1 MKDKFKEK
9 VRIKDIAEKIGVSRG
24 TIDRV
29 LHNRSDVKSDTRE
42 KVLAAI
48 KELGYTPNLLA
59 KSLSSKKTLSIA
71 VIIPEITKENPYW
84 NKLHTGIQKA
94 GKEIENYNVYITC
107 FTYQANQKTSYKAS
121 IKEALA
127 SQPNGVILHP
137 IFEKEA
143 YAFTLDLDRKNI
155 PYVYIDIDL
164 QKGNNL
170 AYFGQDAWQS
180 GFLAAKLLSLSIPA
194 NSHILI
200 LKLSNS
206 KGISYHIEKR
216 EAGFLSY
223 LEKHPNLNI
232 SIESHLVDLQI
243 KNELAET
250 LNTVLENH
258 TNLAGI
264 FVAGSLVFNVAEY
277 LSKQNLTTIK
287 LIGYDLIEANIKELK
302 QGNIDIL
309 LSQKPVEQGYK
320 SVIALFKNIVSKEKV
335 DQINFSPIDIIVK
348 ENLACYNEKKW

>member
-1 MKDKFKEK
+1 MKDKIHEK
-9 VRIKDIAEKIGVSRG
+9 IRIKDIAEKIGVSRG

-29 LHNRSDVKSDTRE
+29 LHNRSDVKSDTRK

-59 KSLSSKKTLSIA
+59 KSLSSKKNVNIA

-94 GKEIENYNVYITC
+94 GEEIKDYNVYINC
-107 FTYQANQKTSYKAS
+107 FTYQANNKTSYTESIEKA
-121 IKEALA
+121 LL
-127 SQPNGVILHP
+127 SQPDGVVLHP
-137 IFEKEA
+137 IFEEEA
-143 YAFTLDLDRKNI
+143 FAFTTEMDLKNI

-170 AYFGQDAWQS
+170 AYFGQNAWQS
-180 GFLAAKLLSLSIPA
+180 GFLAAKLLSLSIPSE
-194 NSHILI
+194 SHVLI

-206 KGISYHIEKR
+206 KGISYHLEKR

-223 LEKHPNLNI
+223 LEKHPQLNI
-232 SIESHLVDLQI
+232 SVESFHIDLQV
-243 KNELAET
+243 KNELSNT
-250 LNTVLENH
+250 LNTAFENH
-258 TNLAGI
+258 SNLTGI

-277 LSKQNLTTIK
+277 LKMQNINTVK

-302 QGNIDIL
+302 QGHIEIL

-320 SVIALFKNIVSKEKV
+320 SVIALFKNLVSKEDV

-348 ENLACYNEKKW
+348 ENLAFYNEKKW